1 MMKQTNFNALVE
13 RAMAMPDRAHMRPV
27 IEKEL
32 LHYDI
37 LFILDQE
44 GVLDSLTFQG
54 GTSLRMCH
62 GSPRFSE
69 DLDFAGGPDFTGR
82 QLQAMKRCL
91 EDYIGRRYGL
101 EVSVK
106 QPAELREEAD
116 YAGLAVDKWQVSV
129 VTAPRRREVPRQR
142 IKIEIANIPAYTRE
156 PRPLLIN
163 YDFLP
168 DGYGD
173 TLIMTETLAEVM
185 ADKFVSLVNTLR
197 YVRHR
202 DIWDL
207 RWLKQRGVAINADL
221 IRRKIS
227 DYGIAD
233 YPAKLESMW
242 LRLPEII
249 HGGPFR
255 EEMARFIPMDVQ
267 ERTLKKG
274 KFFDFLV
281 VELRD
286 MLQEAGMGVGLR
298 GDELIFGQRGNL

>member
-1 MMKQTNFNALVE
+1 MNKQTDFNILVE
-13 RAMAMPDRAHMRPV
+13 LAMAMPDRAHMRPV

-37 LFILDQE
+37 LF
-44 GVLDSLTFQG
+44 VLDREGLLDPLTFQG
-54 GTSLRMCH
+54 GTSLRLCH

-69 DLDFAGGPDFTGR
+69 DLDFAGGPDFVGR
-82 QLQAMKRCL
+82 QLQAMKSCI
-91 EDYIGRRYGL
+91 EHYNGRRYGL

-106 QPAELREEAD
+106 EPGELRGEAD
-116 YAGLAVDKWQVSV
+116 YAGLAVDKWQVAV
-129 VTAPRRREVPRQR
+129 VTAPRRRDLPKQR
-142 IKIEIANIPAYTRE
+142 IKIEVANIPAHTRE

-173 TLIMTETLAEVM
+173 TLIMTETLEEVM
-185 ADKFVSLVNTLR
+185 ADKLVSLVNTLR

-207 RWLKQRGVAINADL
+207 RWLKQKGVTVNTDL
-221 IRRKIS
+221 VRRKID
-227 DYGIAD
+227 DYGITD
-233 YPAKLESMW
+233 YPDRLENMRQ
-242 LRLPEII
+242 RLPEII
-249 HGGPFR
+249 HGAPFR
-255 EEMARFIPMDVQ
+255 EEMARFIPVDVQ

-281 VELRD
+281 LELREL
-286 MLQEAGMGVGLR
+286 LQAVG
-298 GDELIFGQRGNL
+298 